1 MNQNKSIKDLS
12 NEKLSNRNFSTYT
25 NISTRLTPKSDTVK
39 QPEPLNKKT
48 SSIMSGYSTTTNYS
62 ELGNQSSILPS
73 IKEGGN
79 KPLTQGKMKYYKPLD
94 KGNKGKQV
102 ATGIFKNSKSTT
114 HVDIKADQILR
125 NKPNEYK
132 RKTIMRLDTDK
143 KNDGKLGRTFAVLG
157 YKGRDNINAY
167 GDYINNGNKARGRG
181 FGNVNIL
188 SKIDRGKQT
197 RDRGDDIT
205 LKEMS
210 PYKFHSTFRN
220 FHDPSHVVMDIPRG
234 GEATRRQGRYILK
247 KNKFHK

>member
-12 NEKLSNRNFSTYT
+12 NEKLSNRQFSTYT
-25 NISTRLTPKSDTVK
+25 NISTRLTPKSEPVK
-39 QPEPLNKKT
+39 QPNPLNKKT
-48 SSIMSGYSTTTNYS
+48 STLMSGYTGNTSNYS
-62 ELGNQSSILPS
+62 EIGVSSSIIPS
-73 IKEGGN
+73 TTAS
-79 KPLTQGKMKYYKPLD
+79 KPLTQSKMKYYKPVD
-94 KGNKGKQV
+94 KGDKGRQLKT
-102 ATGIFKNSKSTT
+102 TGVFKNGKTT
-114 HVDIKADQILR
+114 QNVDIKASQILR

-132 RKTIMRLDTDK
+132 RKTLMRLDTDK
-143 KNDGKLGRTFAVLG
+143 DNDGKLGRTFAVLG
-157 YKGRDNINAY
+157 YKGRDNINAF
-167 GDYINNGNKARGRG
+167 GEYINNGNKARGRG

-197 RDRGDDIT
+197 RDRGDNIT